1 MDISERRHIHELN
14 NFIKVLQYRD
24 TRDTHIQLLGSSA
37 LKSQQ
42 NYSDYDLFQNV
53 KEKNFDTVLKILN
66 KTEDDVNMYLIEIK
80 FQNDKRK
87 VKCEDIEEF
96 IKQRK
101 VFESMKMDMIKL
113 DYVIYINYKL
123 VELSIIYNLKHT
135 NDENDDIVKRLKQ
148 DIKDYK
154 KERNYYK
161 SLKREFSMLLK
172 TRNDEPRLIELS
184 KFFNSHFGKLYV
196 VYSNLEAIKL
206 LKDNY
211 DDKRAKKMIEL
222 NLKKLRVKEDKI
234 DVVCRELKK
243 LFNNEAKL
251 YF

>member
-1 MDISERRHIHELN
+1 MDPYERSKLGDAVKEMKFKRNEYIIVEG
-14 NFIKVLQYRD
+14 D
-24 TRDTHIQLLGSSA
+24 EGSSFYLIVEGTA
-37 LKSQQ
+37 IAT
-42 NYSDYDLFQNV
+42 
-53 KEKNFDTVLKILN
+53 KNFGGP
-66 KTEDDVNMYLIEIK
+66 EP
-80 FQNDKRK
+80 QK
-87 VKCEDIEEF
+87 V
-96 IKQRK
+96 
-101 VFESMKMDMIKL
+101 
-113 DYVIYINYKL
+113 
-123 VELSIIYNLKHT
+123 
-135 NDENDDIVKRLKQ
+135 
-148 DIKDYK
+148 KDYK
-154 KERNYYK
+154 KGGNYYK

-172 TRNDEPRLIELS
+172 TRNNEPRLIELS

-251 YF
+251 YLKS